1 MLTQDDPPST
11 GNDGPCTH
19 AYHIPA
25 AMSVEMTAGSD
36 GLGAVAGW
44 RLSWNPTHDGGLAHH
59 DDEVG
64 ALAGLLAKA
73 LIGNDQ

>member
-25 AMSVEMTAGSD
+25 DMSVEMTVVRGMA
-36 GLGAVAGW
+36 AP
-44 RLSWNPTHDGGLAHH
+44 RLRS
-59 DDEVG
+59 
-64 ALAGLLAKA
+64 
-73 LIGNDQ
+73 